1 MREFLHDMAPFT
13 TITSVIGKKTHIKRE
28 PPNGLTHV
36 RHVDSHD
43 IIYVGVG
50 QLRFWCTTK
59 GVPYNA
65 LLDALKNEAEGS
77 TSVYR
82 LDNTSCTNVRCI
94 KVTASKLLGEEPYET
109 DAP

>member
-13 TITSVIGKKTHIKRE
+13 SITAVLSGKAHIKRE

-36 RHVDSHD
+36 RHIDSHD
-43 IIYVGVG
+43 VIYVGIG

-65 LLDALKNEAEGS
+65 LIETLRNEAEGS
-77 TSVYR
+77 LTSYR
-82 LDNTSCTNVRCI
+82 LDNTSGTNVRCI
-94 KVTASKLLGEEPYET
+94 KLTASKLLGEAQYET
-109 DAP
+109 DE